1 MKGFFFFFFFNF
13 LNQGSIV
20 FLGTFAYIL
29 LARALWEVVEI
40 RVFMAGCKQNLDSVR
55 KQEA

>member
-1 MKGFFFFFFFNF
+1 MKGFFFFFFNF